1 MYYSRQLMKFET
13 FCELFVGRKIHVY
26 FMFFFN
32 QVLYA
37 KDLDQ
42 RSITFEKAIT
52 MGEDYQMKS
61 KVLYSFVSCDFTIF
75 FNAFVWIN
83 RSV

>member
-1 MYYSRQLMKFET
+1 
-13 FCELFVGRKIHVY
+13 
-26 FMFFFN
+26 MFILCFFI

-75 FNAFVWIN
+75 FNAFV
-83 RSV
+83 

>member
-1 MYYSRQLMKFET
+1 MLTLYAS
-13 FCELFVGRKIHVY
+13 FVLI
-26 FMFFFN
+26 

-52 MGEDYQMKS
+52 MGEEYQMKS
-61 KVLYSFVSCDFTIF
+61 KVFISLFTSPS
-75 FNAFVWIN
+75 WC
-83 RSV
+83 

>member
-1 MYYSRQLMKFET
+1 LT
-13 FCELFVGRKIHVY
+13 
-26 FMFFFN
+26 

-42 RSITFEKAIT
+42 RSITFEKAIA

-61 KVLYSFVSCDFTIF
+61 KVLYSCSVYCFDPDDFHVSFVTFSIK
-75 FNAFVWIN
+75 NGL
-83 RSV
+83 